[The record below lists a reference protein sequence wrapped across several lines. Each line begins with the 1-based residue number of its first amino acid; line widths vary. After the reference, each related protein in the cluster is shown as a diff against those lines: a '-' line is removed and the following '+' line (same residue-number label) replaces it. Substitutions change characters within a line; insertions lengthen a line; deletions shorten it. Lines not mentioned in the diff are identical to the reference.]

1 MEMFRTVIQNSSAWM
16 DESHLGKQD
25 KTGQSV
31 VSGAVLGLVGRSD
44 ELELIDSLLAGH
56 SRAGPGLLLPGDAG
70 VGKTALLEVA
80 AAQAEAAGM
89 RVLRAS
95 GVKFEAEIGFSALHQ
110 LLYPLRDRTDRLAAS
125 HRDALHHVFGLTPG
139 PPLDPMVISTAV
151 LALLGQVATER
162 PLLALVDDVPWIDR
176 GSATVLGFVAR
187 RIANTPIVFLAAAR
201 TGVDS
206 FFDQVRLPEREIGP
220 LAEQPAA
227 MLLDTR
233 YPKLAPTVR
242 RRLLAEAAG
251 NPLAL
256 LELPASLTDRQRSG
270 QEALPAFLPLS
281 RRLET
286 VFAAG
291 IRNLPAP
298 TRQLLL
304 LAALDADAS
313 LATIW
318 TAARSAA
325 QGRAGIDDLAPAQ
338 QASLVRADT
347 GEGYMAFG
355 HPLIR
360 SAIVQTSSPGERRAA
375 HQALATAL
383 AGNPDRRAWHLA
395 EAAAG
400 PDETVARAL
409 EDAALSSQQRGG
421 ASAAVTAFVRAGEL
435 SPQPADRSRRLLE
448 AAYLASATGP
458 LDMATRLLDDARQ
471 APDTPTGSIF
481 TAATAVHLLNG
492 EGDIDAV
499 HRLLARAL
507 DHGAET
513 DETNSDRIQDMLYAL
528 LFVCVYG
535 ARPELWEL
543 LETALARFAPQ
554 GVTPLRLCYDALT
567 DPAHTSYSVRDE
579 LARAFAALP
588 ADAGSW
594 PLVPMAYAAVRMD
607 ALADCRHLCRR
618 MIEQERSGG
627 ATAMVIAGLLLLSG
641 DSYAHGQWDEAED
654 LAKEGLD
661 LAAAHGYHI
670 LQGQLWCV
678 LAFIA
683 AGRGHVD
690 LARTLSDEIT
700 TWAAPHGV
708 GLTQAFAG
716 QARAFAALGQGDYED
731 AYVQATRISPAGTA
745 SPDIAGSWMVLDLVE
760 AAVRTG
766 RTEEAR
772 AHVAAAQ
779 RAGIARIS
787 PRTALITAGAA
798 ALAAPDHNAG
808 PLFET
813 ALSLPE
819 ADRWPFEQARIH
831 LAYGQWLRRTR
842 DTTRARLHLRAA
854 IETLDRVGARPWAA
868 RAHNELRA
876 TGIPATAR
884 PDTRMAL
891 LTAQERQIA
900 ALAATGLTNKQI
912 GQRLFL
918 SHRTVSAHLH
928 RIFPKLGITS
938 RAALRDALETITPD
952 DEPAP
957 QPPPPPTETAHD
969 PVRQRTPGHRRI
981 T

>member
-1 MEMFRTVIQNSSAWM
+1 MFRIVIQNFSAWIN
-16 DESHLGKQD
+16 EGYPGKQD
-25 KTGQSV
+25 EAGRPV
-31 VSGAVLGLVGRSD
+31 AADALLGLVGRSD
-44 ELELIDSLLAGH
+44 ELKLIDSLLTGH
-56 SRAGPGLLLPGDAG
+56 SRAGPGLLLRGNPG
-70 VGKTALLEVA
+70 VGKTSLLEA
-80 AAQAEAAGM
+80 AAVQAEAAGM
-89 RVLRAS
+89 RVLSAS
-95 GVKFEAEIGFSALHQ
+95 GVQFEAEIGYSALHQ
-110 LLYPLRDRTDRLAAS
+110 LLYPLRERTDRLAAS
-125 HRDALHHVFGLTPG
+125 HRDVLHHVFGLTPG
-139 PPLDPMVISTAV
+139 PPPDPVVISTAV
-151 LALLGQVATER
+151 LTLLGQVATER

-187 RIANTPIVFLAAAR
+187 RMANAPMVFLAAAR
-201 TGVDS
+201 NGVDS

-233 YPKLAPTVR
+233 YPKLAPMVR

-256 LELPASLTDRQRSG
+256 LELPTSLTDRQRSG
-270 QEALPAFLPLS
+270 QDPLPAFLPLS
-281 RRLET
+281 RRLEAI
-286 VFAAG
+286 FAAG
-291 IRNLPAP
+291 ILDLPAP

-318 TAARSAA
+318 TAARSA
-325 QGRAGIDDLAPAQ
+325 RADIDDLTPAQ
-338 QASLVRADT
+338 QASLVRVDPD
-347 GEGYMAFG
+347 EGHIAFG

-360 SAIVQTSSPGERRAA
+360 SAIAQTSSPGERRAA

-395 EAAAG
+395 RAAAG

-409 EDAALSSQQRGG
+409 EEAAQSFQRRGG
-421 ASAAVTAFVRAGEL
+421 ASAAVTAYMRAGEL
-435 SPQPADRSRRLLE
+435 SPQPADRSRRLLK

-458 LDMATRLLDDARQ
+458 LDRATRLLDDARQ
-471 APDTPTGSIF
+471 ASDTPTGSIF
-481 TAATAVHLLNG
+481 TAATAVYLLNG
-492 EGDIDAV
+492 EGDIDAA

-507 DHGAET
+507 DHSA
-513 DETNSDRIQDMLYAL
+513 ETNSDRINDMLYAL

-535 ARPELWEL
+535 ARPELWKI
-543 LETALARFAPQ
+543 LETALARFAPE

-567 DPAHTSYSVRDE
+567 DPVHTPYSVRDE

-594 PLVPMAYAAVRMD
+594 PLIPLAYAAVRVD
-607 ALADCRHLCRR
+607 ALTDCRHLVRR
-618 MIEQERSGG
+618 MIEQERDGG
-627 ATAMVIAGLLLLSG
+627 AIGLVISGLLLLSV
-641 DSYAHGQWDEAED
+641 DSFHHGQWDGAQN
-654 LAKEGLD
+654 LAREGLD

-670 LQGQLWCV
+670 LQGQLGCV

-690 LARTLSDEIT
+690 LARTLSDET
-700 TWAAPHGV
+700 TIWAAPRGI

-716 QARAFAALGQGDYED
+716 HARAFAALGQGDYED
-731 AYVQATRISPAGTA
+731 AYMQAAQISPAGTP
-745 SPDIAGSWMVLDLVE
+745 SPGFPGSWMVLDLVE

-772 AHVAAAQ
+772 AHLAAAQ

-787 PRTALITAGAA
+787 PRIALITAGAA
-798 ALAAPDHNAG
+798 ALAAPDQDAG

-842 DTTRARLHLRAA
+842 DTTQARLHLRAA
-854 IETLDRVGARPWAA
+854 IEILDRLGARPWAA

-884 PDTRMAL
+884 PDTPTAT
-891 LTAQERQIA
+891 LTTQERQIA
-900 ALAATGLTNKQI
+900 RLAATGLTNKQI

-938 RAALRDALETITPD
+938 RAALRDALETITSADD
-952 DEPAP
+952 DEPGP
-957 QPPPPPTETAHD
+957 
-969 PVRQRTPGHRRI
+969 
-981 T
+981 

>member
-1 MEMFRTVIQNSSAWM
+1 MAT
-16 DESHLGKQD
+16 D
-25 KTGQSV
+25 
-31 VSGAVLGLVGRSD
+31 AVLGLVGRSD
-44 ELELIDSLLAGH
+44 ELELIDLLLAGH
-56 SRAGPGLLLPGDAG
+56 SRAGPGLLLRGDPG

-80 AAQAEAAGM
+80 AIQAEAAGM

-95 GVKFEAEIGFSALHQ
+95 GVQFEAEIGYSALHQ
-110 LLYPLRDRTDRLAAS
+110 LLYPLRDRTHRLAAS
-125 HRDALHHVFGLTPG
+125 HRDALHHVFGLAPG
-139 PPLDPMVISTAV
+139 PPQDPMVISTAV
-151 LALLGQVATER
+151 LTLLGQVAAER
-162 PLLALVDDVPWIDR
+162 PLLALVDDVPWIDH

-187 RIANTPIVFLAAAR
+187 RIANTPMVFLAAAR
-201 TGVDS
+201 TGMDS

-256 LELPASLTDRQRSG
+256 LELPTSLTDRQRSG
-270 QEALPAFLPLS
+270 QDTLPTFLPLS
-281 RRLET
+281 RRLEA
-286 VFAAG
+286 VFASG
-291 IRNLPAP
+291 IRDLPAP

-318 TAARSAA
+318 TAARSA
-325 QGRAGIDDLAPAQ
+325 RADIDDLAPAQ

-347 GEGYMAFG
+347 DEGHIAFG

-360 SAIVQTSSPGERRAA
+360 SAIVQTSSPGECSAA

-383 AGNPDRRAWHLA
+383 AGNPERRAWHLA
-395 EAAAG
+395 QAAAG

-409 EDAALSSQQRGG
+409 EEVALSAQRRGG
-421 ASAAVTAFVRAGEL
+421 ASAAVTAYVRAGEL
-435 SPQPADRSRRLLE
+435 SPQPADRSRRLLQ

-458 LDMATRLLDDARQ
+458 LDRATRLLDDARQ
-471 APDTPTGSIF
+471 ALDTPSGSIF
-481 TAATAVHLLNG
+481 TAATAIYLLNG
-492 EGDIDAV
+492 EGDIDAA
-499 HRLLARAL
+499 HSLLTRAL
-507 DHGAET
+507 DHSA
-513 DETNSDRIQDMLYAL
+513 ETNSDRINNMLYAL

-535 ARPELWEL
+535 ARPELWKG
-543 LETALARFAPQ
+543 LETALARFAPE
-554 GVTPLRLCYDALT
+554 GITPLRLCHDALT

-579 LARAFAALP
+579 LARAFPALP

-594 PLVPMAYAAVRMD
+594 PLIPLAYAAVRVD
-607 ALADCRHLCRR
+607 ALADCRHLVRR
-618 MIEQERSGG
+618 MIEQERDGG
-627 ATAMVIAGLLLLSG
+627 AIGPVISGLLLLSA
-641 DSYAHGQWDEAED
+641 DSFHHGQWDEAED
-654 LAKEGLD
+654 LAREGLD

-670 LQGQLWCV
+670 LQCQLRCV
-678 LAFIA
+678 LAFIV

-690 LARTLSDEIT
+690 LARTLTDETT
-700 TWAAPHGV
+700 TWAAPRGI

-716 QARAFAALGQGDYED
+716 HARAFAALGQGDYED
-731 AYVQATRISPAGTA
+731 AYMQAAQISPGGTP
-745 SPDIAGSWMVLDLVE
+745 SPGFPGPGMVLDLVE

-772 AHVAAAQ
+772 AHVAAA
-779 RAGIARIS
+779 RRDGIARIS
-787 PRTALITAGAA
+787 PRTAVITAGAA
-798 ALAAPDHNAG
+798 ALAAPDQDAG
-808 PLFET
+808 PLFEA

-831 LAYGQWLRRTR
+831 LAYGQWLRRAR
-842 DTTRARLHLRAA
+842 DTTQARLHLRAA
-854 IETLDRVGARPWAA
+854 IETLDRLGARPWAE

-876 TGIPATAR
+876 TGVPATTR
-884 PDTRMAL
+884 PDTPTAT
-891 LTAQERQIA
+891 LTTQERQIA
-900 ALAATGLTNKQI
+900 TLAATGLTNKQI

-938 RAALRDALETITPD
+938 RAALRDALETITSADD

-957 QPPPPPTETAHD
+957 
-969 PVRQRTPGHRRI
+969 
-981 T
+981 